1 MFLLSNST
9 MDHGRENS
17 KVPFGEQEQYTFPY
31 FSYPSFSLFTPNNH
45 TLLSTFCPMFSTMEF
60 NDLNNSNCF
69 TPSVDSSG
77 YCDVLG
83 EHSCAKSD
91 TYSSNEEGDDASDD
105 EVMSLDE
112 LQFDGKTK
120 EKIELLAA
128 MVGVDTTDPAIV
140 LNEVVRVL
148 KVLKSI
154 NPY

>member
-1 MFLLSNST
+1 

-17 KVPFGEQEQYTFPY
+17 KVPFVEQEQYTLPYFPY
-31 FSYPSFSLFTPNNH
+31 PFFSLFTPNNH
-45 TLLSTFCPMFSTMEF
+45 TLFTTFSSMFSTMEF

-120 EKIELLAA
+120 EKIW
-128 MVGVDTTDPAIV
+128 
-140 LNEVVRVL
+140 
-148 KVLKSI
+148 
-154 NPY
+154 